1 MYVAVRV
8 PPPVCT
14 SGIQPWAHA
23 RRIRICSHRRTRKKE
38 RELYWGYVSRLCSC
52 MRAGGGGADV
62 GCCFCSRYWSCLP
75 NVAERMCDAAWASPA
90 PAAGGLTW
98 GCCSRAR
105 SLCCSAEQRR
115 GNAVLAYSFA
125 SFARRITR
133 PLQKRA
139 RDLEVERTLCRFT
152 SDVDGPARKVELK
165 IVPQKGI
172 PELPKKTHL

>member
-1 MYVAVRV
+1 MYVRTCMWQSECRRLYVRV
-8 PPPVCT
+8 AYSRGHTLV
-14 SGIQPWAHA
+14 AFVY
-23 RRIRICSHRRTRKKE
+23 ICSHRRTRKKE
-38 RELYWGYVSRLCSC
+38 RESWTELCRLCSC
-52 MRAGGGGADV
+52 MLV

-115 GNAVLAYSFA
+115 GNAVLAYSFT

-165 IVPQKGI
+165 IVPQKSI